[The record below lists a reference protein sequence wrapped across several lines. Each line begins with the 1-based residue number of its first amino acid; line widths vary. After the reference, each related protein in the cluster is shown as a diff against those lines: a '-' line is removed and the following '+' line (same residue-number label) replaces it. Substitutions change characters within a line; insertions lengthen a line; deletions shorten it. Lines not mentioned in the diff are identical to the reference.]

1 MAKGWHGIK
10 SGWHSYDSNE
20 KQRNSEKATPEDR
33 LKYMN
38 AWSDMMINIWRE
50 KIERLH
56 VIDTYRL
63 HQQMSENVVGTPDFA
78 TIQHK
83 FMQYGIYQDCGV
95 GYGYKKSQKRNEF
108 GPWLD
113 FLDYSYREEN
123 RLDIPR
129 KVGPAWGGGYTS
141 GNPREPR
148 EWFSRPYF
156 ASVMVL
162 KEQMAYMYSEE
173 FCGLI
178 VDAIQ
183 YNERVRGTSMRNRLW
198 GSHWRNKNKY
208 SY

>member
-1 MAKGWHGIK
+1 MAE
-10 SGWHSYDSNE
+10 N
-20 KQRNSEKATPEDR
+20 ATPEDR

-38 AWSDMMINIWRE
+38 AWSEMMVNIWRE

-56 VIDTYRL
+56 VIDTYTL
-63 HQQMSENVVGTPDFA
+63 HRQITENVAGSTDFA

-83 FMQYGIYQDCGV
+83 FMEYGIYQDCGTGV
-95 GYGYKKSQKRNEF
+95 GYKRGNQGYLEV
-108 GPWLD
+108 
-113 FLDYSYREEN
+113 LDYRYREEN

-129 KVGPAWGGGYTS
+129 KRGPGWGGGYTS
-141 GNPREPR
+141 GETRYPR
-148 EWFSRPYF
+148 EWFSRPYY

-183 YNERVRGTSMRNRLW
+183 YNERIRGTSLRNRLW
-198 GSHWRNKNKY
+198 GSHWKNKNKY
-208 SY
+208 SF

>member
-10 SGWHSYDSNE
+10 SGWHSFDSKE
-20 KQRNSEKATPEDR
+20 KQRRSENATPEDR

-63 HQQMSENVVGTPDFA
+63 HQQISENVAGSPDFA

-95 GYGYKKSQKRNEF
+95 GYGYKTSQKKGANGVVLE
-108 GPWLD
+108 
-113 FLDYSYREEN
+113 FLDPTYRTEH

-129 KVGPAWGGGYTS
+129 KVGPEWGGYYTS
-141 GNPREPR
+141 GKPRKPR